1 MRKEKTLF
9 KDAGDK
15 NVATRV
21 LYADSGNNLFYD
33 EACTQAVPL
42 EDGLNLFVKGVVA
55 FKEGIY
61 YAAKSCSETGTL
73 NFGLV

>member
-9 KDAGDK
+9 QDARDK

-21 LYADSGNNLFYD
+21 LYADSENNLFYD
-33 EACTQAVPL
+33 EACTQSVPI
-42 EDGLNLFVKGVVA
+42 EDGFNLFVKGVVA
-55 FKEGIY
+55 FKDGTY
-61 YAAKSCSETGTL
+61 YAAKSCTEAGVL

>member
-9 KDAGDK
+9 KDARDK

-21 LYADSGNNLFYD
+21 LYVDSDNNLFYD
-33 EACTQAVPL
+33 EACKQAVPI

-55 FKEGIY
+55 FKDDTY
-61 YAAKSCSETGTL
+61 YAAKSCTEAGVL

>member
-9 KDAGDK
+9 QDARDK

-21 LYADSGNNLFYD
+21 LYADSDNSLFYD
-33 EACTQAVPL
+33 EACTQAVPI
-42 EDGLNLFVKGVVA
+42 EDGFNLFVKGVVA
-55 FKEGIY
+55 FKDGTY
-61 YAAKSCSETGTL
+61 YAAKSCTEAGVL

>member
-9 KDAGDK
+9 QDARDK

-21 LYADSGNNLFYD
+21 LYADSENNLFYD
-33 EACTQAVPL
+33 EAYTQAVPI

-55 FKEGIY
+55 FKDGTY
-61 YAAKSCSETGTL
+61 YAAKSCTEAGVL

>member
-9 KDAGDK
+9 QDARDK

-21 LYADSGNNLFYD
+21 LYADSENNLFYD
-33 EACTQAVPL
+33 EACTQAVPI
-42 EDGLNLFVKGVVA
+42 EDRFNLFVKGVVA
-55 FKEGIY
+55 FKDGTY
-61 YAAKSCSETGTL
+61 YAAKSCTEAGVL